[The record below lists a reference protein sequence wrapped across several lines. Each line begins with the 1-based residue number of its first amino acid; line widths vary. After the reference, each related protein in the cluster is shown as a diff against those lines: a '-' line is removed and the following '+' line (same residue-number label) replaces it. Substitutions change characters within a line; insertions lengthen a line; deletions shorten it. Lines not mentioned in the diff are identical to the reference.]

1 MKVNRRVTAE
11 VSALILLALSTLA
24 TGALAVTSG
33 GSDVADVVPE
43 WTPDGKK
50 AAAHLATLPPKD
62 ETVLVP
68 AGPFVMGSNRQVD
81 RNAYPQ
87 ELPQR
92 TVDLDAYEIEDRKS
106 TRLNSSH
113 GYISYAVFCLKK
125 KKTKIK
131 EPS

>member
-1 MKVNRRVTAE
+1 MKVRRRVTAE
-11 VSALILLALSTLA
+11 VSALTLLALSTLA

-43 WTPDGKK
+43 WTPEGKK

-68 AGPFVMGSNRQVD
+68 AGPFLMGSSRQVD

-87 ELPQR
+87 DLAQWTGEL
-92 TVDLDAYEIEDRKS
+92 TATELVNYEVHAIQSK
-106 TRLNSSH
+106 
-113 GYISYAVFCLKK
+113 
-125 KKTKIK
+125 
-131 EPS
+131 